1 MAAPVA
7 PILAKLLLKS
17 AITKAGKPLIK
28 RGGQWLLTRTAKEL
42 AKKLKNGKVVNG
54 VNGNGVNGVNGVKI
68 SDVRNASYLK
78 KIKQIK
84 EKTGTLRRNRDLQIN
99 KERFYPDPKGK
110 GNYSL
115 KSRAMKNKEVS
126 DRIALGIEQKPTLLD
141 YIQTW
146 GKKTGTE
153 LFKKEQ
159 KLLQGT
165 ARKSSKTIHKDHIVP
180 RSRGGVEHS
189 NNMDALADAITNISK
204 GAKLPKDTKKM
215 QRLLDS
221 LLIGKD
227 KIQQIKLQGPQVS
240 PKMRGLLIR
249 EWNSLL

>member
-28 RGGQWLLTRTAKEL
+28 RGGKWLLTRTAKEL

-54 VNGNGVNGVNGVKI
+54 TNGNGVNGVKI
-68 SDVRNASYLK
+68 SDVRNASYLR

-84 EKTGTLRRNRDLQIN
+84 EKTGTLRRNRDIQIN

-165 ARKSSKTIHKDHIVP
+165 TRRSSKTIHKDHIVP

>member
-54 VNGNGVNGVNGVKI
+54 VNSNGVNGVKI

-141 YIQTW
+141 YIKVW

-159 KLLQGT
+159 KLLKG
-165 ARKSSKTIHKDHIVP
+165 ASRKSSKTIHKDHIVP

-189 NNMDALADAITNISK
+189 NNMDAFAEALSNMGK
-204 GAKLPKDTKKM
+204 GAKLPKDPKKM
-215 QRLLDS
+215 QKLLDS

-227 KIQQIKLQGPQVS
+227 KINQIKLQGPKVS
-240 PKMRGLLIR
+240 PKTRGLLIR

>member
-54 VNGNGVNGVNGVKI
+54 VNSNGVNGVKI

-165 ARKSSKTIHKDHIVP
+165 TRRSSKTIHKDHIVP

>member
-54 VNGNGVNGVNGVKI
+54 TNGNGVNGVNGLKI
-68 SDVRNASYLK
+68 SDIRNASYLK

-84 EKTGTLRRNRDLQIN
+84 DKTGTLRGNRDLKIG
-99 KERFYPDPKGK
+99 KERWYPDNKGGGK
-110 GNYSL
+110 YSL
-115 KSRAMKNKEVS
+115 RTRAMKNKEVS
-126 DRIALGIEQKPTLLD
+126 DRIALGLEQKPTLLD
-141 YIQTW
+141 YIKVW
-146 GKKTGTE
+146 GKKTGTD
-153 LFKKEQ
+153 LFNKEQ

-165 ARKSSKTIHKDHIVP
+165 ARRSSKTIHKDHIFP
-180 RSRGGVEHS
+180 RSKGGVEHS
-189 NNMDALADAITNISK
+189 NNMDALAEALTNIGK
-204 GAKLPKDTKKM
+204 GAKLPKDSKKM
-215 QRLLDS
+215 KELLEA

-227 KIQQIKLQGPQVS
+227 KISQIKLQGPKVS
-240 PKMRGLLIR
+240 PKTRGLLIR

>member
-17 AITKAGKPLIK
+17 AVTKAGKPLIK
-28 RGGQWLLTRTAKEL
+28 RGGKWLLTRTAKEL

-54 VNGNGVNGVNGVKI
+54 TNGNGVKI
-68 SDVRNASYLK
+68 SDVRNASYLR

-84 EKTGTLRRNRDLQIN
+84 EKTGTLRRNRDIQIN

-141 YIQTW
+141 YIKVW
-146 GKKTGTE
+146 GKKEGTE

-165 ARKSSKTIHKDHIVP
+165 ARRSSKTIHKDHIVP

-189 NNMDALADAITNISK
+189 NNMDAFAEALSNMGK
-204 GAKLPKDTKKM
+204 GAKLPKDPKKM
-215 QRLLDS
+215 QKLLDS

-227 KIQQIKLQGPQVS
+227 KINQIKLQGPKVS
-240 PKMRGLLIR
+240 PKTRGLLIR

>member
-17 AITKAGKPLIK
+17 TINAGKPLIK

-42 AKKLKNGKVVNG
+42 AKKLKNGTVVNG
-54 VNGNGVNGVNGVKI
+54 VNGNGANGVKI

-84 EKTGTLRRNRDLQIN
+84 DQTGTLRGNRDLKIG
-99 KERFYPDPKGK
+99 KERWYPDNKGGGK
-110 GNYSL
+110 YSL
-115 KSRAMKNKEVS
+115 RTRAMKNKEVS
-126 DRIALGIEQKPTLLD
+126 DRIALGLEQKPTLLD

-165 ARKSSKTIHKDHIVP
+165 ARRSSKTIHKDHIFP

-189 NNMDALADAITNISK
+189 NNMDALADALTIIGK
-204 GAKLPKDTKKM
+204 GAKLPKDAKKM

-240 PKMRGLLIR
+240 PKMRGLMIR

>member
-17 AITKAGKPLIK
+17 AVTKAGKPLIK
-28 RGGQWLLTRTAKEL
+28 RGGKWLLTRTAKEL

-54 VNGNGVNGVNGVKI
+54 TNGNGVNGVKI

-165 ARKSSKTIHKDHIVP
+165 TRRSSKTIHKDHIVP